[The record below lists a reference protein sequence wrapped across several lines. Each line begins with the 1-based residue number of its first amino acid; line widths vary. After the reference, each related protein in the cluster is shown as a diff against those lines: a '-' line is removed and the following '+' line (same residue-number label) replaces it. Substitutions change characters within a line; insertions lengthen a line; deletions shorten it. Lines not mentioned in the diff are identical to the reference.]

1 VREDHAPGAWAKFVV
16 VAVDGA
22 GRKGAAWRGRLDWIG
37 VLEGETHERAGERNM
52 IPSLPLPPDSPSLPA
67 SERERRRARAAS
79 ELEVGGRPPADE
91 EEGGIEMAGWGWAR
105 RGVRTDACYKAA
117 V

>member
-1 VREDHAPGAWAKFVV
+1 MLPGAWAKFVV

-52 IPSLPLPPDSPSLPA
+52 IPSLPLPPDSPSLPPC
-67 SERERRRARAAS
+67 ERTGAAAVRRRARAAS
-79 ELEVGGRPPADE
+79 ELEVGGGRR
-91 EEGGIEMAGWGWAR
+91 R
-105 RGVRTDACYKAA
+105 RGRN
-117 V
+117 